1 MHTLLEIIQK
11 TTEYLQIKGVES
23 PRLNAELLVSHVL
36 KLKRMQL
43 YVQFERLLTE
53 PELATLRPLVKRR
66 IAREPLQYILG
77 EVEWGGLHLKVDKR
91 ALIPRPETE
100 YLFELVQARVAA
112 EPTCVLDL
120 GTGSG
125 ALALAAAVRWR
136 SSEVVA
142 IDQQEEA
149 LALARE
155 NAAQLNLLQ
164 RVRFL
169 RSNWCAGLRAE
180 EKFSVILANPP
191 YLSEAEVQE
200 AQPEVRLHEPYSAL
214 AAPEAGMSDLLV
226 ILAQSS
232 QHLEAGGLVALETG
246 ISQHAVLKQ
255 RATELGWLSVES
267 ARDLTG
273 RDRFLFLSR

>member
-11 TTEYLQIKGVES
+11 TTEYLHGKGVES

-53 PELATLRPLVKRR
+53 PELAALRPLVKRR
-66 IAREPLQYILG
+66 TAREPLQYILG
-77 EVEWGGLHLKVDKR
+77 EVEWSGLRLKVDKR

-112 EPTCVLDL
+112 DPSRVLDL

-125 ALALAAAVRWR
+125 ALALAAAVRWPAA
-136 SSEVVA
+136 EVVA
-142 IDQQEEA
+142 LDQQEEA

-155 NAAQLNLLQ
+155 NADQLGLAA

-169 RSNWCAGLRAE
+169 RSTWCAALGPDERFAL
-180 EKFSVILANPP
+180 ILANPP
-191 YLSEAEVQE
+191 YLTEAEVQE
-200 AQPEVRLHEPYSAL
+200 AQPEVRQHEPLTAL
-214 AAPEAGMSDLLV
+214 VAPDAGLADLHV
-226 ILAQSS
+226 ILDQARR
-232 QHLEAGGLVALETG
+232 HLDEGGLLALETG
-246 ISQHAVLKQ
+246 IAQHAAL
-255 RATELGWLSVES
+255 RARAGELGWSSVES
-267 ARDLTG
+267 VRDLPG
-273 RDRFLFLSR
+273 RDRFLFLKR